1 MQLKRPRGPQSM
13 KIVGERRNL
22 AGYIFFAVVFLPKWS
37 NFLPIYLHF
46 GRVEQPETGKDILYF
61 IFMAMKKFLTK
72 SWQKLFQG
80 SLEKKTWSPPQKED
94 ASDDAKIM
102 WTWLQRLPAYDLGWY
117 LRCANCGLTHCATI

>member
-13 KIVGERRNL
+13 KIVGERRNF

-46 GRVEQPETGKDILYF
+46 GRVEQPETGKVILYF

-72 SWQKLFQG
+72 S
-80 SLEKKTWSPPQKED
+80 
-94 ASDDAKIM
+94 
-102 WTWLQRLPAYDLGWY
+102 
-117 LRCANCGLTHCATI
+117 